1 MKVKNIKIIGKTR
14 RFIKKYCYLTIPSL
28 LLPIIYLLYKF
39 NLLNIQF
46 NDEYF
51 PTLVSISGTLIGFL
65 LTAMTIFFS
74 LNKNI
79 EYMRNFKK
87 YKQHIVFSRIITF
100 GIIFLSLNIG
110 IWLFNGN
117 SYIIVATFLIGL
129 LETLMATYYTYRLAF
144 NSFK

>member
-1 MKVKNIKIIGKTR
+1 
-14 RFIKKYCYLTIPSL
+14 
-28 LLPIIYLLYKF
+28 
-39 NLLNIQF
+39 
-46 NDEYF
+46 
-51 PTLVSISGTLIGFL
+51 
-65 LTAMTIFFS
+65 
-74 LNKNI
+74 
-79 EYMRNFKK
+79 MRNFKK